1 MLKDGHNEAIQNAL
15 LHLYAHSSCPMQLL
29 DAALPDGF
37 DLSKLNDK
45 SDVLT
50 AMSGKI
56 RRYIH
61 DVLQINTLQHV
72 QIGI

>member
-45 SDVLT
+45 SHVVT
-50 AMSGKI
+50 AMSGQI
-56 RRYIH
+56 RRYVH
-61 DVLQINTLQHV
+61 DLLQIKPLQHRR
-72 QIGI
+72 IGI